1 MRILFFLF
9 FFILQNFANASIM
22 SQIINNFNL
31 TENMKFNFIQTIDG
45 KIEKGE
51 CIIAYPKKI
60 FCKYID
66 FYNKILVSNG
76 KSLVINSVKNNQYYR
91 YRLDKT
97 PLNLILDKKFIISKL
112 HQLKQD
118 ENYPFYYAFNLDYEN
133 NSIKVFFNKNDLNLI
148 GWETIDVYQ
157 NVVQTFIS
165 DIQKN
170 ITVNK
175 KIFNIQRYIN

>member
-1 MRILFFLF
+1 MRILIFIFFFLF
-9 FFILQNFANASIM
+9 NSFANASII
-22 SQIINNFNL
+22 SEIIDNFDS
-31 TENMKFNFIQTIDG
+31 TETMKFNFVQTISG
-45 KIEKGE
+45 KVEKGE
-51 CIIAYPKKI
+51 CTILYPKKI
-60 FCKYID
+60 YCEYID
-66 FYNKILVSNG
+66 FYNKILISNG
-76 KSLVINSVKNNQYYR
+76 KSLLINSNKNNQYYR

-118 ENYPFYYAFNLDYEN
+118 EDYPFYYAFNLDYEN
-133 NSIKVFFNKNDLNLI
+133 NSIKIFFNKNDLNLI

-157 NVVQTFIS
+157 NIVQTFIS

-170 ITVNK
+170 ILVNE

>member
-1 MRILFFLF
+1 MRILLFIFFFLF
-9 FFILQNFANASIM
+9 NNFANASII
-22 SQIINNFNL
+22 SKIINNIDS
-31 TENMKFNFIQTIDG
+31 TKSMKFNFVQKIDG

-51 CIIAYPKKI
+51 CIVVYPKKI

-76 KSLVINSVKNNQYYR
+76 KSLVINSDKNNQYFR
-91 YRLDKT
+91 YSLDKT
-97 PLNLILDKKFIISKL
+97 PLNLILDKKFIISKIYKL
-112 HQLKQD
+112 EED
-118 ENYPFYYAFNLDYEN
+118 SNFPFYYVFDLDYEN

-148 GWETIDVYQ
+148 GWETKDIYQ
-157 NVVQTFIS
+157 NIVQTFIS

-170 ITVNK
+170 ISVDN

>member
-1 MRILFFLF
+1 MRIFFLLF
-9 FFILQNFANASIM
+9 FFLSQNFANASVV
-22 SQIINNFNL
+22 SQIISNFNS
-31 TENMKFNFIQTIDG
+31 TQSMKFNFVQTIDG
-45 KIEKGE
+45 KIEKGK
-51 CIIAYPKKI
+51 CILVYPKKI
-60 FCKYID
+60 FCEYID

-76 KSLVINSVKNNQYYR
+76 KSLLINSDKNNQYFR
-91 YRLDKT
+91 YPLEKT

>member
-9 FFILQNFANASIM
+9 FFLLQNFANASIM

-31 TENMKFNFIQTIDG
+31 TENMKFNFVQTIDG

-76 KSLVINSVKNNQYYR
+76 KSLLINSDKNNQYYR
-91 YRLDKT
+91 YALEKT

-112 HQLKQD
+112 NQLEEDK
-118 ENYPFYYAFNLDYEN
+118 NYPFYYVFNLDYEN

-148 GWETIDVYQ
+148 GWETKDIYQ
-157 NVVQTFIS
+157 NIVQTFIS

-170 ITVNK
+170 ILINNN
-175 KIFNIQRYIN
+175 IFIIKNYIN

>member
-1 MRILFFLF
+1 
-9 FFILQNFANASIM
+9 M

-76 KSLVINSVKNNQYYR
+76 KSLLINSDKNNQYYR
-91 YRLDKT
+91 YPLEKT

-112 HQLKQD
+112 NQLEEDK
-118 ENYPFYYAFNLDYEN
+118 NYPFYYVFNLDYEN

-148 GWETIDVYQ
+148 GWETKDIYQ
-157 NVVQTFIS
+157 NIVQTFIS

-170 ITVNK
+170 ILINNN
-175 KIFNIQRYIN
+175 IFIIKNYIN

>member
-1 MRILFFLF
+1 MYLAYGINHIYS
-9 FFILQNFANASIM
+9 FISI
-22 SQIINNFNL
+22 
-31 TENMKFNFIQTIDG
+31 FI
-45 KIEKGE
+45 
-51 CIIAYPKKI
+51 
-60 FCKYID
+60 
-66 FYNKILVSNG
+66 
-76 KSLVINSVKNNQYYR
+76 
-91 YRLDKT
+91 
-97 PLNLILDKKFIISKL
+97 NLILDKKFIISKL